1 MVLSIALAA
10 PIGKRK
16 DVIGRQTLPPRRTE
30 NGRALARP
38 GERRTE
44 NGEQNAR
51 QARDGWGVEKMDKP
65 PNLDRLNAARL
76 SQRTRRTTKIHKARR
91 RGTADFGEHRG
102 SRRRQRITESGE
114 VLPHAGRRRGSLEA
128 WRLGSLDRPHAA
140 RLSQRTRR
148 TTKDHKG
155 DGTTRRRAVRARKA
169 HVRPGGLREHGGL
182 RTPRFGGRDGF
193 ATPEDRERSVQ
204 ARSAKPSTATEGA
217 PAGRRRKS

>member
-1 MVLSIALAA
+1 MLS
-10 PIGKRK
+10 G
-16 DVIGRQTLPPRRTE
+16 GRHCRPGERRT
-30 NGRALARP
+30 GGALARP

-76 SQRTRRTTKIHKARR
+76 SQRTRRTTKIHKARHS
-91 RGTADFGEHRG
+91 GTADFGEHRG
-102 SRRRQRITESGE
+102 SRRRQRVTESGE

-148 TTKDHKG
+148 TTKGHKG
-155 DGTTRRRAVRARKA
+155 DGTAQRAGRACAQGARPA
-169 HVRPGGLREHGGL
+169 REPEGAWRASHATLWGEGWLCHPGGQ
-182 RTPRFGGRDGF
+182 RT
-193 ATPEDRERSVQ
+193 ER
-204 ARSAKPSTATEGA
+204 AGAKRKPSTATEGA